1 VKVLVLT
8 SLYPNDAN
16 PQHGIF
22 VENKV
27 RHRLRHDD
35 LDQTVI
41 APLPFLPRWA
51 AAIPKYR
58 ALAAIPAY
66 ETRFGLAV
74 WRPSYPALPR
84 LSVSL
89 NPLLMYLWVRP
100 LVRRLLVAGFD
111 FDLIDAHYFYPD
123 GVAAALLG
131 REFSRPVVI
140 TALGTDLNVLP
151 RYAVPRRWIR
161 YAAGRAAGLVTV
173 SLALKHQLTAL
184 GVAPERIAVITNGVD
199 LEMFRPADRASIRTR
214 HRLSGTVLLSV
225 GNLLPFK
232 GHDIAVSTL
241 PLLPGATL
249 LIAGSGPDYR
259 RLMRL
264 AQDCGVTAR
273 VRFLGQVAH
282 HELSDFYAAADV
294 LVHMSSREGM
304 PNVVLEAMAC
314 GTPVVAGAVGGIPEI
329 ISPPFHGRLLAS
341 RTPQALAEAVNELLR
356 FPSDRSALRRRAEEF
371 TWETSTQRQAEQ
383 FSRILSNRR
392 I

>member
-151 RYAVPRRWIR
+151 RYAVPRRWILCR
-161 YAAGRAAGLVTV
+161 RPGCGL
-173 SLALKHQLTAL
+173 
-184 GVAPERIAVITNGVD
+184 G
-199 LEMFRPADRASIRTR
+199 
-214 HRLSGTVLLSV
+214 HR
-225 GNLLPFK
+225 
-232 GHDIAVSTL
+232 
-241 PLLPGATL
+241 
-249 LIAGSGPDYR
+249 
-259 RLMRL
+259 
-264 AQDCGVTAR
+264 
-273 VRFLGQVAH
+273 
-282 HELSDFYAAADV
+282 
-294 LVHMSSREGM
+294 
-304 PNVVLEAMAC
+304 
-314 GTPVVAGAVGGIPEI
+314 VAGVKASTDGARGGAGA
-329 ISPPFHGRLLAS
+329 HRGDHKRGRS
-341 RTPQALAEAVNELLR
+341 RDVPAG
-356 FPSDRSALRRRAEEF
+356 
-371 TWETSTQRQAEQ
+371 
-383 FSRILSNRR
+383 
-392 I
+392 

>member
-1 VKVLVLT
+1 
-8 SLYPNDAN
+8 
-16 PQHGIF
+16 
-22 VENKV
+22 V

-41 APLPFLPRWA
+41 APRPFLPRWA

-58 ALAAIPAY
+58 VLAAIPAY

-89 NPLLMYLWVRP
+89 SPLLMYRWVRP

-123 GVAAALLG
+123 GAAAALLG

-140 TALGTDLNVLP
+140 TASGTDLNVLP

-184 GVAPERIAVITNGVD
+184 GVAAERIAVIANGVD
-199 LEMFRPADRASIRTR
+199 LEMFRPADKASIRTR
-214 HRLSGTVLLSV
+214 HLLSGTVLLSV

-241 PLLPGATL
+241 PLLPDATL
-249 LIAGSGPDYR
+249 LIAGSGPDHR
-259 RLMRL
+259 RLKRL
-264 AQDCGVTAR
+264 AQDCGVTER

-282 HELSDFYAAADV
+282 RELSDFYAAADV

-329 ISPPFHGRLLAS
+329 VSPPLHGRLLPS
-341 RTPQALAEAVNELLR
+341 RTPQALAEAVNELSR
-356 FPSDRSALRRRAEEF
+356 FPPDRSAIRRRAEEF
-371 TWETSTQRQAEQ
+371 TWETSTQRQTEQ
-383 FSRILSNRR
+383 FSSILSSRR